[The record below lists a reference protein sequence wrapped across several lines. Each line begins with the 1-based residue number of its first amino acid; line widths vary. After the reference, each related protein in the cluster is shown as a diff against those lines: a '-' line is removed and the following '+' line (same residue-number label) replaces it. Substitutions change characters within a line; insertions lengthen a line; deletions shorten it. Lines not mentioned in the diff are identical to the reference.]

1 MSRRSAPPLV
11 LRAFQQEAVAR
22 LSAALIDTAEK
33 IRAAPDR
40 RREIMRRIGCAL
52 LQAPTAS
59 GKTVMLAA
67 TAEAISERAPVAWL
81 WFAPFRGVIE
91 QTITSLRQAAPG
103 LRVRDPRVDRFAA
116 GTRPGDVFV
125 ATWAAVA
132 ARNAQSRRMRADD
145 DMAPGLDTMVAQL
158 RGAGLLLGA
167 VVDEAHHTFRPG
179 TEAFRFFA
187 ETLAPD
193 MLMLAS
199 ATPNDTDVER
209 VRHELD
215 ITRFQRVS
223 VSRDRVVA
231 ARLNKRAVRAVTF
244 VAHGVNR
251 GLLDLNE
258 VALRKAVEQH
268 RALKAALAKQGVPLV
283 PLLLVQ
289 AASAAWTP
297 PRVVKLLTEHLSF
310 AATAVGVHTADEP
323 DPDVQAL
330 ARDPQVEVLVF
341 KMAVATGFDAPRAST
356 LCALRPV
363 QDPGFGLQV
372 IGRIMRVH
380 PLLQPRTDLPE
391 ELDTGYVFLGDAE
404 GQEGLQGAADRIRA
418 IRDAIDVATDNVIV
432 YQAAVDA
439 TGAISVDD
447 GSGQHVLVLESP
459 ELQVVPIATQR
470 APGSPAPLALPP
482 TTLFGSLA
490 EAQAPAPRPDDHGPA
505 RPAGLRPAP
514 LPAFRYEM
522 RPGLPV
528 PTRLRT
534 EKMPRD
540 THILLDALVRNVTFT
555 PEHLG
560 WVRQQRVE
568 VERRET
574 DLFDAAKQRRTE
586 EQATISD
593 LFARENALR
602 SLRVSDY
609 LDPGVLARRL
619 RDRLGAAIA
628 AAGEDVPDLR
638 KLGRG
643 LNLILVRA
651 PGVCRAAL
659 RRAMA
664 AHTEVVD
671 AADLPRTWDSAVP
684 LLESALNL
692 YGRIP
697 GGLNTWE
704 QAFARWLD
712 RQEGR
717 VIWWLRNPS
726 RPTAADDWGVR
737 IVLPEDGSGFYPD
750 FVICVDGRKTRDHI
764 GLADTKARIDDLP
777 AEAKSRTQHR
787 EYGRAL
793 ILTYD
798 SARDRFT
805 RIEFDPG
812 LGRNKEVA
820 LLKPDDLVSE

>member
-1 MSRRSAPPLV
+1 M
-11 LRAFQQEAVAR
+11 
-22 LSAALIDTAEK
+22 
-33 IRAAPDR
+33 
-40 RREIMRRIGCAL
+40 
-52 LQAPTAS
+52 
-59 GKTVMLAA
+59 
-67 TAEAISERAPVAWL
+67 
-81 WFAPFRGVIE
+81 
-91 QTITSLRQAAPG
+91 
-103 LRVRDPRVDRFAA
+103 
-116 GTRPGDVFV
+116 
-125 ATWAAVA
+125 
-132 ARNAQSRRMRADD
+132 
-145 DMAPGLDTMVAQL
+145 
-158 RGAGLLLGA
+158 
-167 VVDEAHHTFRPG
+167 
-179 TEAFRFFA
+179 
-187 ETLAPD
+187 
-193 MLMLAS
+193 
-199 ATPNDTDVER
+199 
-209 VRHELD
+209 
-215 ITRFQRVS
+215 
-223 VSRDRVVA
+223 
-231 ARLNKRAVRAVTF
+231 
-244 VAHGVNR
+244 
-251 GLLDLNE
+251 
-258 VALRKAVEQH
+258 
-268 RALKAALAKQGVPLV
+268 
-283 PLLLVQ
+283 
-289 AASAAWTP
+289 
-297 PRVVKLLTEHLSF
+297 
-310 AATAVGVHTADEP
+310 
-323 DPDVQAL
+323 
-330 ARDPQVEVLVF
+330 
-341 KMAVATGFDAPRAST
+341 
-356 LCALRPV
+356 
-363 QDPGFGLQV
+363 
-372 IGRIMRVH
+372 
-380 PLLQPRTDLPE
+380 
-391 ELDTGYVFLGDAE
+391 
-404 GQEGLQGAADRIRA
+404 
-418 IRDAIDVATDNVIV
+418 V

-439 TGAISVDD
+439 TGLISVDD
-447 GSGQHVLVLESP
+447 GSGQRVLVLESP
-459 ELQVVPIATQR
+459 ALQAAAAVTQR
-470 APGSPAPLALPP
+470 GPGAPAPLALPP
-482 TTLFGSLA
+482 TTLFGGLA
-490 EAQAPAPRPDDHGPA
+490 EAQAPPPMLDDRGRLQPAAP
-505 RPAGLRPAP
+505 RPAP

-540 THILLDALVRNVTFT
+540 THVLLDALVRNVTFT

-586 EQATISD
+586 EQAAISD

-609 LDPGVLARRL
+609 IDPGVLAHRL

-628 AAGEDVPDLR
+628 TAGEDVPDLR

-651 PGVCRAAL
+651 PGLCRAAL

-684 LLESALNL
+684 LLESSLNL
-692 YGRIP
+692 YGCIP

-712 RQEGR
+712 RQDGR

-764 GLADTKARIDDLP
+764 ALADTKERIDDLP

-805 RIEFDPG
+805 RVEFDPG

-820 LLKPDDLVSE
+820 PLKPEDLVSE